1 VFCFVKPS
9 LTPLSSLLSSIG
21 KFILGEL
28 GYLTDAL
35 AKKAY
40 CHCTPRQVVMSIE
53 APVVAIAVGKA
64 HTACTTQAGDI
75 YLLGFGSPQARKL
88 FLPTILPSAFAGYQQ
103 AAGASS
109 SSSPSRVLPTP
120 VYSISPSQTSFSVLS
135 GDSLSAPPTAA
146 ASRGHRLLTSLV
158 ASGNMTL
165 AVFNRRDVFLSDLYH
180 VDGLHT
186 RIPKPIYIPAIP
198 GNNTIAS
205 AALNTNKEI
214 VVVTGN
220 QPPPHPLQH
229 QHQPEI
235 GCDVISVFHL
245 KFLMK
250 QILFLSRLCTI
261 TFRLAHVYLL
271 S

>member
-1 VFCFVKPS
+1 
-9 LTPLSSLLSSIG
+9 
-21 KFILGEL
+21 
-28 GYLTDAL
+28 
-35 AKKAY
+35 
-40 CHCTPRQVVMSIE
+40 MSIE

-64 HTACTTQAGDI
+64 HTACTTQAGDV
-75 YLLGFGSPQARKL
+75 YLLGFGSPQARRL

-103 AAGASS
+103 AAAAAAAS

-186 RIPKPIYIPAIP
+186 RIPKPIYIPVIP

-220 QPPPHPLQH
+220 QPSIHNLILPPP
-229 QHQPEI
+229 PPPPTP
-235 GCDVISVFHL
+235 GN
-245 KFLMK
+245 
-250 QILFLSRLCTI
+250 RL
-261 TFRLAHVYLL
+261 
-271 S
+271 